1 MLRDSHI
8 EDYQYVKPHLSI
20 SLINAG
26 ANRRKLLHMPYM
38 EMEDLAMICRV
49 EVPYPNGLVIV
60 EVMNGSFKT
69 WGVSKEAM
77 FGAAL
82 NGHTERV
89 CLFQKT
95 LTGWKRNRDP
105 ICGSCR
111 PSGEISECPGQDWIY
126 PVEDQCFQQKY
137 PIGAGDH

>member
-1 MLRDSHI
+1 MLRDSQI

-82 NGHTERV
+82 KNLWE
-89 CLFQKT
+89 
-95 LTGWKRNRDP
+95 WWI
-105 ICGSCR
+105 ICRG
-111 PSGEISECPGQDWIY
+111 
-126 PVEDQCFQQKY
+126 
-137 PIGAGDH
+137 IGANLRICWTYQTARLWISRKCSMY

>member
-1 MLRDSHI
+1 MLRDSQI
-8 EDYQYVKPHLSI
+8 EDYQYVKPYLSI
-20 SLINAG
+20 SLINKG

-38 EMEDLAMICRV
+38 EMEGLAMICRV
-49 EVPYPNGLVIV
+49 ELPYPEGLVV
-60 EVMNGSFKT
+60 TEVMNEFLKT

-137 PIGAGDH
+137 PIGAGDY